1 MLANEDRQEMES
13 WNEAVWNLVSMI
25 PQGKVATYGQIAAI
39 LGFPR
44 RARHVGYALKQSPE
58 GRQLP
63 WQRVINGKGQISFSF
78 HSEQF
83 MIQRAILEKEG
94 VAVSELGKI
103 NLKTYGWRP

>member
-1 MLANEDRQEMES
+1 MES

-25 PQGKVATYGQIAAI
+25 PQGKVATYGQIAAM

-44 RARHVGYALKQSPE
+44 RARHVGYALKQTPE
-58 GRQLP
+58 GTQLP
-63 WQRVINGKGQISFSF
+63 WQRVINGKGQISFSL

-94 VAVSELGKI
+94 VAVSGAGKI